1 MAESTSEDEGP
12 THGYSLYKRIMRRLH
27 FDFQIGWSIG
37 NNGPNP
43 TNPLVV
49 PVAFLT
55 LIKRLNNFSNSSAIV
70 TVHLCVCVFV
80 CLCVFCICNCCR
92 FFTVQIRLKGGRGK
106 MEKYGKIANNWAV
119 NNVGCQGSNS
129 FEYSSSLLNHF
140 STRLDRRHVRLTTHM
155 HQRRR
160 RRRWA
165 TAVWMTGPKRVPK
178 MGSECSHVV
187 THSYL

>member
-1 MAESTSEDEGP
+1 
-12 THGYSLYKRIMRRLH
+12 MRRLH

-70 TVHLCVCVFV
+70 TVHVCV
-80 CLCVFCICNCCR
+80 CLCVFCIWNCCR

-106 MEKYGKIANNWAV
+106 MERYGKIANNWAV

-140 STRLDRRHVRLTTHM
+140 STRLDRGHVRLTTHM
-155 HQRRR
+155 HQRRRR

-178 MGSECSHVV
+178 KGQWV
-187 THSYL
+187 

>member
-1 MAESTSEDEGP
+1 MFAVKCLTRTLWQLLEPPNNGRVYLRKKVL
-12 THGYSLYKRIMRRLH
+12 HIYSPYKRIMRRLH

-70 TVHLCVCVFV
+70 TVYVWVCVYVCVCVF
-80 CLCVFCICNCCR
+80 CIWNCCR
-92 FFTVQIRLKGGRGK
+92 FFTVQIRLKSRSRRGQ

-129 FEYSSSLLNHF
+129 FECS
-140 STRLDRRHVRLTTHM
+140 STR
-155 HQRRR
+155 
-160 RRRWA
+160 
-165 TAVWMTGPKRVPK
+165 TAVRV
-178 MGSECSHVV
+178 H
-187 THSYL
+187 Y